1 MGLGITVIVYT
12 RELEALQRFYEGAL
26 GVESENYGKW
36 RPFQLAS
43 GTFAL
48 HAVEEGSGHDVEG
61 FSITFEVDDID
72 EAVPRFEAHG
82 AKILRGVADEA
93 FGKRAVLQ
101 DPDGRQFEVVQHEM

>member
-1 MGLGITVIVYT
+1 MGIGITVYVYT
-12 RELEALQRFYEGAL
+12 HELEALRRFYEGAL
-26 GVESENYGKW
+26 GVESEDYGKW

-48 HAVEEGSGHDVEG
+48 HAVNEGSGDNVQG
-61 FSITFEVDDID
+61 FNITFDVDDID
-72 EAVPRFEAHG
+72 EAVARFEEHG

-101 DPDGRQFEVVQHEM
+101 DPDGRQFEVVQQEM

>member
-1 MGLGITVIVYT
+1 MVTGITVYVYT
-12 RELEALQRFYEGAL
+12 HELEALQRFYEGAL
-26 GVESENYGKW
+26 GIEPDNYGDW

-48 HAVEEGSGHDVEG
+48 HAVQEGSGHDVQG
-61 FSITFEVDDID
+61 FNISSDVDDID
-72 EAVPRFEAHG
+72 EAVPRFEAYG

-101 DPDGRQFEVVQHEM
+101 DPDGRQFEIVQHEM